1 MKLKWTKFGL
11 DAYKK
16 TGDQMRALGFKP
28 LRDIQDADSQSALT
42 FWSGLDGCV
51 IQQTWTD
58 TGDVVLYRTVSELE
72 LEGMM
77 STVTAVEGK

>member
-1 MKLKWTKFGL
+1 MKINWTQL
-11 DAYKK
+11 AIDAYKK
-16 TGDQMRALGFKP
+16 TGEQMKSLGFKAI
-28 LRDIQDADSQSALT
+28 REIKDADCQTVLT

-77 STVTAVEGK
+77 STLEAK